1 MVRLPSYFH
10 ASCSGTTKVHK
21 INLGKLLSLLNS
33 IFYKSV
39 LKDFAFLVLRVF
51 TGALLIHHGF
61 EKLNDINN
69 FADAFVRPLHL
80 PFPVTLS
87 YIAAGSEIV
96 GSWLLILGLGTR
108 LGATAI
114 LGTMSV
120 AIYHAIATSGFNI
133 YLLELL
139 GLYFASAFSIIL
151 LGPGIFSADYLIKE
165 ILKSN
170 NNFVNS
176 IFSKEL
182 STNHSNPK
190 KDLSKSV
197 KGKKSLAFPFSSFLS
212 S

>member
-1 MVRLPSYFH
+1 M
-10 ASCSGTTKVHK
+10 
-21 INLGKLLSLLNS
+21 LNS

-39 LKDFAFLVLRVF
+39 SKDLAFLVLRVF

-87 YIAAGSEIV
+87 YLAAGSEIG
-96 GSWLLILGLGTR
+96 GSWLLIIGLGTR
-108 LGATAI
+108 LGASAI

-139 GLYFASAFSIIL
+139 ALYFSSAFSIIL
-151 LGPGIFSADYLIKE
+151 LGPGMFSADYLIKKTLETKLNFINPLPNNKSINKSFSSKKE
-165 ILKSN
+165 ITKS
-170 NNFVNS
+170 V
-176 IFSKEL
+176 
-182 STNHSNPK
+182 NPK
-190 KDLSKSV
+190 KSFS
-197 KGKKSLAFPFSSFLS
+197 FPLSSFLS